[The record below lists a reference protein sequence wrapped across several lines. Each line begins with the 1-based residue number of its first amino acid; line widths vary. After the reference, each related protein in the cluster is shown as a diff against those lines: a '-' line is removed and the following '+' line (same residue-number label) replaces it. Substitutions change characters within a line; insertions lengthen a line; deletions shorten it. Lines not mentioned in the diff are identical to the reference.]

1 MGICNRNKSAEDD
14 YSAVIKEFKKQKF
27 GEPLPRKGACAFF
40 YNYFAYA
47 GETISL
53 KYKNEYVFFHI
64 ENDDVIQEILSG
76 TPSVHIGADMERKI
90 ISLLFKSGEILN
102 RIQLTID
109 VNNRESL
116 QVLMFLKNKKKI
128 EINLLNLVYGEIVK
142 EKTLFIPIPKETLD
156 EIKKGAV
163 L

>member
-1 MGICNRNKSAEDD
+1 MGIFNRNKLAEND
-14 YSAVIKEFKKQKF
+14 YTGIIKEFKKQKY
-27 GEPLPRKGACAFF
+27 GEPLPREGACTFF

-53 KYKNEYVFFHI
+53 KYKNEYVIFHI
-64 ENDDVIQEILSG
+64 ETDDIIQEILAG
-76 TPSVHIGADMERKI
+76 TPTVHIVTDMERKI
-90 ISLLFKSGEILN
+90 ISLLFKTGEIIN

-116 QVLMFLKNKKKI
+116 QLLMFLKKKKKI

-142 EKTLFIPIPKETLD
+142 EKTLAIPISKETLED
-156 EIKKGAV
+156 IKKAAG
-163 L
+163 